1 MAISLGELKKICKER
16 GDTFRA
22 ASIFGIGKNDS
33 GKCDFFV
40 TTEHAAY
47 AVKVLTLG
55 ADALRV
61 YFYRDRGYFT
71 VKRASGEE
79 DFMWVC
85 PQFPQTEGGKPCVP
99 VLLLDSAVPALELAR
114 GSVVTVT
121 PGAMALS
128 CRMHTPTSFE
138 KLL

>member
-16 GDTFRA
+16 GDAFRA

-33 GKCDFFV
+33 GRCDFFV

-55 ADALRV
+55 ADVVRV

-79 DFMWVC
+79 DFMWVR
-85 PQFPQTEGGKPCVP
+85 PQFPETEDGKPCVP
-99 VLLLDSAVPALELAR
+99 VLLLDSAVPALEIAR
-114 GSVVTVT
+114 GSAVTVT
-121 PGAMALS
+121 PGATAFS
-128 CRMHTPTSFE
+128 CRVYTPLTFE